1 MLFPG
6 ILPLPPR
13 ALLLAPMENITH
25 SVFRC
30 LCRRYGADMVFT
42 EFVSAD
48 ELLHNRRR
56 TLEKLTCRQEERPLG
71 IQLYGHR
78 KEQMTE
84 ATRRIMEYQPN
95 VLDINLGCPARK
107 IARRGAGAGML
118 KNIPAMVDIVAAIVQ
133 AASCPVT
140 VKTRLG
146 WNLDHLDIMEIT
158 LRLQDTGIRAIT
170 IHGRTGDQGYGE
182 KADWTLIGEVK
193 NHPGV
198 HIPVIGNGDIRT
210 PEDAQERFQQTG
222 VDGIMIGRAAIGK
235 PWIFRNIREYFHT
248 STIPPAPG
256 LRERVKLASE
266 HLTESVKTRG
276 LPRGVYEM
284 RSHLILYFKEFEIF
298 QHMRKEMITSTD
310 PERILE
316 LMNRMTEH

>member
-6 ILPLPPR
+6 IISLPPHT
-13 ALLLAPMENITH
+13 LLLAPMENITH
-25 SVFRC
+25 TVFRC

-42 EFVSAD
+42 EFVSAE

-56 TLEKLTCRQEERPLG
+56 TLEKLTFRQEERPLG

-78 KEQMTE
+78 KEEMTE
-84 ATRRIMEYQPN
+84 AARRIMTYAPD
-95 VLDINLGCPARK
+95 VLDINFGCPARK

-118 KNIPAMVDIVAAIVQ
+118 KNIPAMVGITAAIVQ

-146 WNLDHLDIMEIT
+146 WDRDHLDILEIT
-158 LRLQDTGIRAIT
+158 LRLQDAGIRAIT
-170 IHGRTGDQGYGE
+170 IHGRTGDQGYGG

-198 HIPVIGNGDIRT
+198 HIPVFGNGDIRT
-210 PEDAQERFQQTG
+210 PEDAKERFQQTG

-235 PWIFRNIREYFHT
+235 PWIFRDIREYFRT
-248 STIPPAPG
+248 GTVPPAPG
-256 LRERVKLASE
+256 LRERVELASE

-298 QHMRKEMITSTD
+298 QHVWKEMITCTD
-310 PERILE
+310 PGKILE

>member
-1 MLFPG
+1 MLLTGTTF
-6 ILPLPPR
+6 LSPR

-25 SVFRC
+25 TVFRS

-48 ELLHNRRR
+48 ELLHNRRHA
-56 TLEKLTCRQEERPLG
+56 LEKLAIRQEERPVG

-84 ATRRIMEYQPN
+84 AARQIMEYQPD
-95 VLDINLGCPARK
+95 VLDINFGCPARK

-118 KNIPAMVDIVAAIVQ
+118 RNIPAMVDITHAIVQ
-133 AASCPVT
+133 VASCPVT

-146 WNLDHLDIMEIT
+146 WDRDHLDIVEIT
-158 LRLQDTGIRAIT
+158 LRLQDAGIRAIT
-170 IHGRTGDQGYGE
+170 IHGRTGNQGYGG

-210 PEDAQERFQQTG
+210 PEDAKLRFEQTG

-235 PWIFRNIREYFHT
+235 PWIFRDIREYFRSET
-248 STIPPAPG
+248 VPPAPG
-256 LRERVKLASE
+256 LRERAYLASQQ
-266 HLTESVKTRG
+266 LTESVKTRG

-298 QHMRKEMITSTD
+298 QHFRKELVTCTD
-310 PERILE
+310 PDKILALLNQMAE
-316 LMNRMTEH
+316 Q